1 MNLNNLINEIKNPSG
16 ANARKQA
23 LDIYTM
29 LQNNR
34 TKFLEK
40 MESDTYDHLLNS
52 FNKLSEAHATEYNSS
67 SYKDEFNRAY
77 NLLLF
82 YLDRII

>member
-1 MNLNNLINEIKNPSG
+1 MNLSNLINEIKNPSS
-16 ANARKQA
+16 ASAHKQA

-29 LQNNR
+29 LENNR

-40 MESDTYDHLLNS
+40 LDKDTYNHLLKNFES
-52 FNKLSEAHATEYNSS
+52 LSEARATEYNST
-67 SYKDEFNRAY
+67 SYKDEFNRTY